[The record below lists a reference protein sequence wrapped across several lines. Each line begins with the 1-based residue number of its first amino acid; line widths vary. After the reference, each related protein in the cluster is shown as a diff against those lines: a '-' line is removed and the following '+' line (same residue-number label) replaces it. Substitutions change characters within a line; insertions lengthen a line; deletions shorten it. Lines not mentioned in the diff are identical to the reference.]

1 MAKPRKPKPD
11 DGSSVVAPSVR
22 VFTDYNPAKIRSAI
36 TSAESGNLTQA
47 VQVCEWLLTD
57 DKIDGALDSRC
68 DELLGLV
75 PTFEAS
81 GDRRRSNRAVKA
93 LEGGEDFWAA
103 YPEHELRLML
113 RWGLLLGCSL
123 HRHRWPA
130 REDHGGRVLPF
141 PEFFHPQSLRQDIR
155 TRAWFVRTAAG
166 DEIQVE
172 PGGSE
177 WILHTPFGAQR
188 PWAGGKWRSC
198 SRWVL
203 LKHYAILD
211 WARHGEKAALL
222 VATSDADS
230 TQKQRAEL
238 AQDLQASGSDRIV
251 ALAAGFDLKMVEVTA
266 NTRQIYEAQIEAAD
280 KAISILLR
288 GGNLTSDVSKN
299 GARAAAE
306 TQAKHGE
313 EPKLRFDA
321 EALSTTLH
329 DQSLTWWAEFNYG
342 DSKLAPWPVWPVEP
356 EEDLKASADTI
367 NVLGDGLTKLEA
379 LGFELDDKGL
389 VERFRL
395 EDVVTGRK
403 PPEQRAKEAAE
414 RAAAAQPAVEP
425 GKDPKDPKAPK
436 PKQAAGGFR
445 AELEARLASGAS
457 LADNAGFG
465 AGQLYADA
473 AAESGAAAALE
484 ALEPTLQDIAAAL
497 EASTSYDDLRAR
509 LRTLYADSKTD
520 TELAELVYRCML
532 LGEMAGR
539 RSVVQ
544 DA

>member
-11 DGSSVVAPSVR
+11 DGQTVVAPSVR
-22 VFTDYNPAKIRSAI
+22 VFTEYNPAKIRSAVAA
-36 TSAESGNLTQA
+36 SESGSLTQA

-57 DKIDGALDSRC
+57 DKIDGALDGRC
-68 DELLGLV
+68 DELLGLI
-75 PTFEAS
+75 PTFEPS

-93 LEGGEDFWAA
+93 LEAGEDFWAS
-103 YPEHELRLML
+103 YPEAELRLML
-113 RWGLLLGCSL
+113 RWGLLLGLSP
-123 HRHRWPA
+123 HRHRWQA
-130 REDHGGRVLPF
+130 SEDHGGRVLPL
-141 PEFFHPQSLRQDIR
+141 PEFFHPQTLRQDLR
-155 TRAWFVRTAAG
+155 TRQWYARTAAG
-166 DEIQVE
+166 DEITVD
-172 PGGSE
+172 PGGGE
-177 WILHTPFGAQR
+177 WILHQPFGASR
-188 PWAGGKWRSC
+188 PWAQGKWRSC
-198 SRWVL
+198 ARWVL

-222 VATSDADS
+222 VATSEAES
-230 TQKQRAEL
+230 TDKQRREL
-238 AQDLQASGSDRIV
+238 ANDLQASGSDRIV

-306 TQAKHGE
+306 TQAEHGE

-329 DQSLTWWAEFNYG
+329 DQSLTWWAEFNFG

-395 EDVVTGRK
+395 EGVVAGRK
-403 PPEQRAKEAAE
+403 SPEQRAKEAAD
-414 RAAAAQPAVEP
+414 RAAAAQPAATP
-425 GKDPKDPKAPK
+425 GGKEPKDLKA
-436 PKQAAGGFR
+436 KQRSGGFR
-445 AELEARLASGAS
+445 AQLASGAPAS
-457 LADNAGFG
+457 ENPGFVG
-465 AGQLYADA
+465 GQLYTDA
-473 AAESGAAAALE
+473 VAEAAAAAAADEVALTNE
-484 ALEPTLQDIAAAL
+484 AIGRAIDGSTSFEDLRTRLQALAPTLSAENLNELIF
-497 EASTSYDDLRAR
+497 RA
-509 LRTLYADSKTD
+509 
-520 TELAELVYRCML
+520 MM
-532 LGEMAGR
+532 LGELAGR
-539 RSVVQ
+539 RAVTQ